1 VLAALGW
8 AALAL
13 VVLIVAG
20 LVLPVRLIVTAAAA
34 PAVLRVQVSLL
45 GGAVPRIVLHDSRA
59 AAPSGARPRRGRRRK
74 REGAGSGA
82 RRRLGAVVLAVPR
95 LAADLLHA
103 IRVERARMTVRFGL
117 DDPADTG
124 TLFGAL
130 CPVLYTAGR
139 PDGLQLVPDFDGARL
154 DAEGEL
160 TLSIIPA
167 ALIGPAIRFA
177 ATVLPRWPSWR

>member
-1 VLAALGW
+1 MLAALGW

-13 VVLIVAG
+13 VALAVAI

-59 AAPSGARPRRGRRRK
+59 PEPNGARPRRGRGR
-74 REGAGSGA
+74 G
-82 RRRLGAVVLAVPR
+82 RRRVRGGSRAPRRLRAALNAAPR

-124 TLFGAL
+124 TLFGAM
-130 CPVLYTAGR
+130 CPLLFTHGRAG
-139 PDGLQLVPDFDGARL
+139 GLDVVPDFAGPGL
-154 DAEGEL
+154 DAEGEMAL
-160 TLSIIPA
+160 RVVPA
-167 ALIGPAIRFA
+167 ALLGPAIRFA
-177 ATVLPRWPSWR
+177 AAVLLPRRT